1 MSARAELICSQA
13 DPPVI
18 LGGVV
23 PHTDLTVRSETGA
36 WRWNAPKSS
45 RAYDPGRMV
54 IFTGTPRLLLL
65 EAGQRPYL

>member
-13 DPPVI
+13 DPPLI

-36 WRWNAPKSS
+36 CVSVLGPAS
-45 RAYDPGRMV
+45 RDPR
-54 IFTGTPRLLLL
+54 
-65 EAGQRPYL
+65 